1 MNETAAVTVPQGA
14 AATAR
19 RSIATWIG
27 LFLSL
32 FGMLIVRQA
41 IRVAF
46 PAGGTGATAL
56 REGLHLGLAAV
67 LLLLVTLGEKQ
78 PLTSIGLGT
87 SRWWKSLAWGLVTAV
102 ICAAFALILIRLT
115 GYGKGPSPLDRLPL
129 WLVTAITFRAGIVEE
144 LCYRGYAIERLQAV
158 GLSRPA
164 AAIIPLAIFSVGH
177 WTGGAANIL
186 IAAALGG
193 VLTLFY
199 LARRDLVAN
208 MFAHT
213 LVDFVANVVP
223 RLLA

>member
-1 MNETAAVTVPQGA
+1 MNETAAATVPEGA
-14 AATAR
+14 ATTQR

-27 LFLSL
+27 LFISL
-32 FGMLIVRQA
+32 FGMLIVRQV
-41 IRVAF
+41 IRAAF
-46 PAGGTGATAL
+46 PAGRIGPTAL
-56 REGLHLGLAAV
+56 REALHFAIAV
-67 LLLLVTLGEKQ
+67 VLILVVTRLEKL

-87 SRWWKSLAWGLVTAV
+87 SAWWQSLAWGLVTAI
-102 ICAAFALILIRLT
+102 ICAVLALILIRLT
-115 GYGKGPSPLDRLPL
+115 GYGHGPAALDRLPL
-129 WLVTAITFRAGIVEE
+129 WLVTTVVFRAGIVEE
-144 LCYRGYAIERLQAV
+144 LFYRGYAIERLQAV

-177 WTGGAANIL
+177 WRGGAANIL
-186 IAAALGG
+186 IAAVLGG

-223 RLLA
+223 RLFA

>member
-1 MNETAAVTVPQGA
+1 MNETAAVTVPEGTA
-14 AATAR
+14 TTAR

-32 FGMLIVRQA
+32 FGMLIVRQVV
-41 IRVAF
+41 RVAF
-46 PAGGTGATAL
+46 PAGGTASVAIREAVYFASAAL
-56 REGLHLGLAAV
+56 
-67 LLLLVTLGEKQ
+67 LLLLVTRLEKL

-87 SRWWKSLAWGLVTAV
+87 SKWWKSLVWGLVTAI
-102 ICAAFALILIRLT
+102 ICAALALILIRVT
-115 GYGKGPSPLDRLPL
+115 GYGHGPAALDRLPL
-129 WLVTAITFRAGIVEE
+129 WLVTVITFRAGIVEE
-144 LCYRGYAIERLQAV
+144 LFYRGYAIERLQAV
-158 GLSRPA
+158 GLSRRA
-164 AAIIPLAIFSVGH
+164 AAIIPLAIFAVGH

-186 IAAALGG
+186 IAAVLGG

-223 RLLA
+223 RLFA